1 MTFKCRLK
9 GGRGDFVEE
18 DLGKVTIAPGVLVT
32 IVQKTADS
40 MPGVVRLSPKVPGV
54 GRLLGPHT
62 AGKGVQVQVVGNQ
75 VTVDVYLVAARGVD
89 LYQMGRQLQHHIT
102 RAIHDIVGMNVSE
115 VNVHIE
121 EIEASTAQQ

>member
-1 MTFKCRLK
+1 
-9 GGRGDFVEE
+9 VEE
-18 DLGKVTIAPGVLVT
+18 DLGKVTIAPRVLVT

-75 VTVDVYLVAARGVD
+75 ATVDVYLVAARGVD
-89 LYQMGRQLQHHIT
+89 LFQMGRQLQQHVT
-102 RAIHDIVGMNVSE
+102 RAIHNIVGMSVGE

-121 EIEASTAQQ
+121 DIEAGAAQQ

>member
-1 MTFKCRLK
+1 
-9 GGRGDFVEE
+9 VEE

-40 MPGVVRLSPKVPGV
+40 LPGVVRLSSKVPGV
-54 GRLLGPHT
+54 GRLLGPHPS
-62 AGKGVQVQVVGNQ
+62 GKGVQVQVVGNQ

-89 LYQMGRQLQHHIT
+89 LYQMGRQLQGQIT
-102 RAIHDIVGMNVSE
+102 RAIRDIVGMSVCE

-121 EIEASTAQQ
+121 DIETGPAQQ

>member
-1 MTFKCRLK
+1 
-9 GGRGDFVEE
+9 VEE
-18 DLGKVTIAPGVLVT
+18 DLGKVTIAPGVLIT

-62 AGKGVQVQVVGNQ
+62 SGKGVQVQVVGNQ
-75 VTVDVYLVAARGVD
+75 VTIDVFLVAARGID
-89 LYQMGRQLQHHIT
+89 LFQMGRQLQDQIT
-102 RAIHDIVGMNVSE
+102 RAIRDIVGMNVCE

-121 EIEASTAQQ
+121 DIESVAAPQ

>member
-1 MTFKCRLK
+1 M
-9 GGRGDFVEE
+9 EE

-32 IVQKTADS
+32 IVQKTAAS

-54 GRLLGPHT
+54 GRLLGQQT

-75 VTVDVYLVAARGVD
+75 ATVDVYLVAARGAD
-89 LYQMGRQLQHHIT
+89 LYQMGRQLQHQIT
-102 RAIHDIVGMNVSE
+102 RAIHDIVGMNVGE

-121 EIEASTAQQ
+121 DIEVSAPQQ

>member
-1 MTFKCRLK
+1 
-9 GGRGDFVEE
+9 VEE
-18 DLGKVTIAPGVLVT
+18 ALGKVTIAPGVLVT

-62 AGKGVQVQVVGNQ
+62 AGKGVTVRVVGNRAA
-75 VTVDVYLVAARGVD
+75 VDVYLVAARGVD
-89 LYQMGRQLQHHIT
+89 LYLMCRQLQDQIA
-102 RAIHDIVGMNVSE
+102 RAIHDIVGMHVDE

-121 EIEASTAQQ
+121 DIKGSAAQQ